1 LICVPKFAYIN
12 RSNLRYDMGLDS
24 IFTTVYHRW
33 LAILLAL
40 TLALISCN
48 LVSLKTAPPSV
59 SQMVF
64 SSPIVPKT
72 FNPALAQAEVDT
84 LNFTYEGLVGE
95 NGQGEIE
102 PYLAETWEISKN
114 SQKIIFTL
122 RKGLRWSDGVALT
135 ADDVLFTYNDIYLN
149 EAIPTDA
156 RDLLKIGKNQALP
169 NIRKLD
175 ERRVEFSLPEPF
187 TPFLRTTKLPI
198 LPYHA
203 LKESIKT
210 KDAEGNPKFLSTW
223 GIDTPPEK
231 IIVNGP
237 YKIEAYVPLE
247 RIIFRKNP
255 YYWRKDAQGNSQ
267 PYIQRL
273 IRQIVDNTDN
283 SLIQFRSGGL
293 HYINVSSENFSL
305 LKREEKRGKFTIYNG
320 GSSGFMTFVSFNL
333 NKGIRNG
340 KPLVDPIKSRW
351 FNTLE
356 FRQAIAYAIDR
367 QQMLNNI
374 FRGLGDL
381 QNSSFPVQSPEYLSP
396 QEGLKVYDYNPQKAK
411 ELLVKAGFKYN
422 STGQLLDSEGN
433 LVRFTLITNA
443 GNKIRQPMAA
453 QIKQNLSQIGIQL
466 DLDSLANSL
475 FLDKIFNSWDWEF
488 LLFGNSTTV
497 EPNDLANVWLPEGS
511 WHYFNRKPTK
521 GQPLIVGHEVAE
533 WEQKIGDLYIQGA
546 RELDTVKRK
555 AIYGETQRIAQE
567 YLPLIY
573 IVNPL
578 AMVAVRNH
586 IHNIKFSAVAGTF
599 WNVYELKLK

>member
-1 LICVPKFAYIN
+1 MRLY
-12 RSNLRYDMGLDS
+12 S
-24 IFTTVYHRW
+24 IFTAVYRRW

-40 TLALISCN
+40 TTAIALISCN
-48 LVSLKTAPPSV
+48 LVSLKTAPASV
-59 SQMVF
+59 SQLVF
-64 SSPIVPKT
+64 SSPIFPKT
-72 FNPALAQAEVDT
+72 FNPALAQAEADT
-84 LNFTYEGLVGE
+84 LNFTSEGLVGE
-95 NGQGEIE
+95 NSQGGVE
-102 PYLAETWEISKN
+102 PYLAEAWEISEN
-114 SQKIIFTL
+114 SQRIIFTL

-135 ADDVLFTYNDIYLN
+135 ADDVLFTYNDVYLN

-169 NIRKLD
+169 TIRKLD
-175 ERRVEFSLPEPF
+175 ELRVEFSLPEPF
-187 TPFLRTTKLPI
+187 TPFLRTTRLPI
-198 LPYHA
+198 LPEHA
-203 LKESIKT
+203 LKESVNT
-210 KDAEGNPKFLSTW
+210 KDAEGKPKFLSTW

-237 YKIEAYVPLE
+237 YKIEAFTASE

-267 PYIQRL
+267 PYIKRV
-273 IRQIVDNTDN
+273 IRQIVDNTGT

-293 HYINVSSENFSL
+293 HYIDVPSEYFSL

-340 KPLVDPIKSRW
+340 KPIVDPIKSRW

-374 FRGLGDL
+374 FRGLGNL

-396 QEGLKVYDYNPQKAK
+396 KEGLKVYDYNPQKAK
-411 ELLVKAGFKYN
+411 ELLVKAGFKYT

-433 LVRFTLITNA
+433 LVRFTLMTNA
-443 GNKIRQPMAA
+443 GNKIREPMAA
-453 QIKQNLSQIGIQL
+453 QIKRNLSQIGIQV
-466 DLDSLANSL
+466 DLNPLANSL

-488 LLFGNSTTV
+488 LLFGNSATM
-497 EPNDLANVWLPEGS
+497 EPNDLANVWLPESS
-511 WHYFNRKPTK
+511 WHYFNRKPSK

-546 RELDTVKRK
+546 RELDAVKRK
-555 AIYGETQRIAQE
+555 AIYAETQRIAQE
-567 YLPLIY
+567 YLPFIY
-573 IVNPL
+573 IVNPF
-578 AMVAVRNH
+578 AMAAVRNH
-586 IHNIKFSAVAGTF
+586 IHNIKFSAVAGAF